1 MLINEYHK
9 NLPDYYPYMYL
20 DGYTPEQIMEAMHRT
35 MRKQREAKMQS
46 EREQAATEK
55 AVQAQIEK
63 ELEKTVSKA
72 LDDIFKGWK

>member
-1 MLINEYHK
+1 MDEYHK

-35 MRKQREAKMQS
+35 VRKEWEARRA
-46 EREQAATEK
+46 EETAAK
-55 AVQAQIEK
+55 AAEAQIEK
-63 ELEKTVSKA
+63 ALEKTVSKA

>member
-1 MLINEYHK
+1 MLLDEYHK

-35 MRKQREAKMQS
+35 MRKEW
-46 EREQAATEK
+46 QARRDQTATEK
-55 AVQAQIEK
+55 AVEAQIEAA
-63 ELEKTVSKA
+63 LEKTVSKA